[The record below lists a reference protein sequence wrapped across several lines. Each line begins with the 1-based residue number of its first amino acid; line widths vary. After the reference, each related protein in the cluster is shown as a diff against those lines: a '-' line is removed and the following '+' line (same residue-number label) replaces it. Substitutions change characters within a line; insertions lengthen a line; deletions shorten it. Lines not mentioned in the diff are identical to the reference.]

1 MPEPSDMDTTD
12 HGERDV
18 ASIKILGFFF
28 TVLGLLV
35 LVGTFATLD
44 NPRGAIVNAISGLV
58 LATIGAAMLLWAKRA
73 RKRSS

>member
-1 MPEPSDMDTTD
+1 MPKPSDRDTTD

-18 ASIKILGFFF
+18 ASIKILGFFL

-35 LVGTFATLD
+35 LVGTFAALE

-58 LATIGAAMLLWAKRA
+58 LATVGAAMLFWAKRA
-73 RKRSS
+73 GKRSS